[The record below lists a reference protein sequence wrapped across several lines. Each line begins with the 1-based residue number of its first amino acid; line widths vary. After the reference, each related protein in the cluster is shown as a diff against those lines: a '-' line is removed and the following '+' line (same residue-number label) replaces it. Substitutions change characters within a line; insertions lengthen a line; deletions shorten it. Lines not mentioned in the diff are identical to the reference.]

1 MPPKSKAQARAM
13 AAAMAGR
20 GKGDIPPTV
29 AEEYMKGMT
38 KAKYAKLP
46 ARAKKKA
53 KRGRKKG

>member
-1 MPPKSKAQARAM
+1 MPVKSKAQARAM

-20 GKGDIPPTV
+20 GKGAIPPTV

-46 ARAKKKA
+46 ARAKKK
-53 KRGRKKG
+53 RGRKKR

>member
-13 AAAMAGR
+13 AAAMAGQ

-38 KAKYAKLP
+38 KKKYAKLP
-46 ARAKKKA
+46 ERAKKKKRA
-53 KRGRKKG
+53 KRR